1 MNDLLKRAESFARIR
16 HMGQFRKGKAQEPYI
31 IHLEEVAELVLSWNG
46 TENAIAA
53 AWLHDT
59 VEDCPTKS
67 FAEIENEFDV
77 DIANIVRELTDDK
90 SLPKAERKRLQ
101 IINAIKKSEEGCLI
115 KIADKCS
122 NIVAIAHSPPIHWNA
137 DRKRDY
143 VAWAR
148 SVIDGLP
155 HKPKMAVQA
164 FESRCKA
171 TLSQIAREI

>member
-1 MNDLLKRAESFARIR
+1 MNGLLKRAESVARIR
-16 HMGQFRKGKAQEPYI
+16 HMRQFRKGKAQEPYI
-31 IHLEEVAELVLSWNG
+31 IHLEEVSELVTSWNG

-53 AWLHDT
+53 AWLHET
-59 VEDCPTKS
+59 VEKCPPTS

-101 IINAIKKSEEGCLI
+101 IVNAIKKSKVGCLS

-122 NIVAIAHSPPIHWNA
+122 NIAAIAHSLPIHWNA
-137 DRKRDY
+137 ARKRYY

-155 HKPKMAVQA
+155 HQPEVAVQA

-171 TLSQIAREI
+171 TLSHIMNET